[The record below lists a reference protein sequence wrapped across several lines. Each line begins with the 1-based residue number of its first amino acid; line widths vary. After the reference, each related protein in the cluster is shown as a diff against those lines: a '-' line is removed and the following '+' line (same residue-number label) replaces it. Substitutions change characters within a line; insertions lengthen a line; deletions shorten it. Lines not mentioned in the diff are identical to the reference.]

1 MKIKSKHILYAGF
14 FILALVFLG
23 FLIYNIVNCE
33 KYRTLRTV
41 GLFPIGNNKKGTKGA
56 VDQQE
61 DKYSGHRYLR
71 HRRRY
76 NFLAQRNAG
85 QRQ

>member
-1 MKIKSKHILYAGF
+1 MEVKHIFYCIF
-14 FILALVFLG
+14 SFG
-23 FLIYNIVNCE
+23 FLIAIGFLIHRITTCE
-33 KYRTLRTV
+33 KYRTMRTI
-41 GLFPIGNNKKGTKGA
+41 GIFPLDNGKKYKNSYA
-56 VDQQE
+56 NPQDH
-61 DKYSGHRYLR
+61 KYSGHRYLR